1 MNEFYLT
8 EVQAWAVGVT
18 LAIILMDV
26 VTGLIMAFTTKTF
39 ESSKMREGLGHKM
52 LLISFIALA
61 YIIELGGAHIPGLGF
76 TEITVP
82 AVCIY
87 IVIMELGSCAENI
100 VKGYP
105 ELKDTP
111 LIKLFIKHENGTTD

>member
-8 EVQAWAVGVT
+8 NVQAWAVGITV
-18 LAIILMDV
+18 AIIIMDI
-26 VTGLIMAFTTKTF
+26 VTGLISAFTTHTF

-52 LLISFIALA
+52 LLLCFIAIA

-76 TEITVP
+76 TELTVP

-87 IVIMELGSCAENI
+87 IIIMEIGSCAENI

-105 ELKDTP
+105 DLADTA
-111 LIKLFIKHENGTTD
+111 LIRLFIKNEKE